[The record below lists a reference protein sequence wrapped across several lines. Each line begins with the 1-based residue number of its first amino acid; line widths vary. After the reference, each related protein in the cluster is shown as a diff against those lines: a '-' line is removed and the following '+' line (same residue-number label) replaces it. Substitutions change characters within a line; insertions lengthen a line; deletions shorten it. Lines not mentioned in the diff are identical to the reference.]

1 MRYLEALGGYRCVR
15 CRNDRRRTRGGTT
28 LVRTA
33 CRQALAPPPPTA
45 GSTRLSPTL
54 VLLLAVALVAG
65 TVSAQ
70 DSLTLRAW
78 AADRGVSDE
87 FPTDSFEWTV
97 TCGRDELTGRST
109 GCVLHSPAYLV
120 VGSSQPAPGLG
131 NVGVDCEGRVF
142 AKAGS
147 GAKATRYVVPSVTG
161 NDYRFSPWRLRTV
174 GSGLGDWLSR
184 QSADLAAQIAVNRAL
199 ADDGWL
205 FTADNTAWAGET
217 FAFEVEGGSVFRL
230 PLSNVDRERVDAFL
244 AGPRCR

>member
-1 MRYLEALGGYRCVR
+1 MRYLEALGEYRCIR
-15 CRNDRRRTRGGTT
+15 RRNDRRRTRVRT
-28 LVRTA
+28 LLVGTA
-33 CRQALAPPPPTA
+33 CRQAPTPPPPIADTP
-45 GSTRLSPTL
+45 RLSRQLT
-54 VLLLAVALVAG
+54 LLLAVALLAG
-65 TVSAQ
+65 TASAQ

-78 AADRGVSDE
+78 AAERGVSDE
-87 FPTDSFEWTV
+87 FPAASFEWTA

-131 NVGVDCEGRVF
+131 NVRVDCEGRVF

-161 NDYRFSPWRLRTV
+161 NDYRFSPWRLRSV

-184 QSADLAAQIAVNRAL
+184 QSEDLAAQIAVNRTL
-199 ADDGWL
+199 ADNGWL
-205 FTADNTAWAGET
+205 FTADDTAWAGET
-217 FAFEVEGGSVFRL
+217 FAFEVEGGYVFRL